1 MSFTGKKSYEW
12 KIAFINA
19 FNQMEQELKDNA
31 VPLKSLK
38 GLFQFMDLN
47 DSVGVKVLKHISDL
61 SLESNRK
68 DLFIEIPYQGKCFFI
83 SRKKN
88 DKQKLKELRVLK
100 KEGMSIE
107 RFKEIQRKNEE
118 LEDKTFE
125 LNNQVLELN
134 KRLES
139 IGVCKDKERD
149 VGIERL
155 YKELSVAQTEAKY
168 YKALSE
174 FYKFELDKQ

>member
-1 MSFTGKKSYEW
+1 MQERNQKK
-12 KIAFINA
+12 
-19 FNQMEQELKDNA
+19 
-31 VPLKSLK
+31 
-38 GLFQFMDLN
+38 
-47 DSVGVKVLKHISDL
+47 
-61 SLESNRK
+61 R
-68 DLFIEIPYQGKCFFI
+68 IEIKV
-83 SRKKN
+83 K
-88 DKQKLKELRVLK
+88 
-100 KEGMSIE
+100 
-107 RFKEIQRKNEE
+107 
-118 LEDKTFE
+118 DKTFE